1 MQVLMQ
7 YGLQSLWILL
17 ELLSLLL
24 TVESFLPGRRGHR
37 SNTVFAALWL
47 GLTLCCCLEISTHW
61 IMLLGVLG
69 TVAWAVLTASEKQ
82 IALGLLALGSCGVGA
97 AIDGLLC
104 FLVSMLTGVG
114 FADPVWQRVLC
125 FVALTAS
132 KLLHLLAVY
141 LVRRFRMPDAAGF
154 VVGKGLF
161 LSLLFPGLGL
171 LLVVAEYQAFHG
183 SPDSSG
189 SAVLTCC
196 VLVVADVAVLYLLR
210 KEERTENPKGEMT
223 LLHKQMELQTQSILS
238 LEKSYR
244 AQRRSAHE
252 FRHHLQ
258 TLRDLLDKGQ
268 TEAAREYICSLE
280 NTHSTRVLCVNTHH
294 PIVDAVLN
302 QKHQAAVER
311 SIDVQ
316 MRVSDLSG
324 LGLDPEALVV
334 VLANLLDNA
343 IEACERLQG
352 ERCIR
357 CSVLLEDVLFISV
370 SNTAL
375 PVKIGNN
382 TIPSTKMPR
391 QDHGYGLPAICSVL
405 DGLKGEYAFDYQDGW
420 FRFAAEIPLE

>member
-1 MQVLMQ
+1 MQMLMQ
-7 YGLQSLWILL
+7 YGLQSMWILL
-17 ELLSLLL
+17 ELLGLQL
-24 TVESFLPGRRGHR
+24 TAESFLPGRGGRR
-37 SNTVFAALWL
+37 SKAVFAALWA
-47 GLTLCCCLEISTHW
+47 GLTLCCCLELPTQW
-61 IMLLGVLG
+61 IMALGVLG
-69 TVAWAVLTASEKQ
+69 TVAWAVLTASGKRV
-82 IALGLLALGSCGVGA
+82 LPGLLALGSCAVGA
-97 AIDGLLC
+97 AADGLLC

-114 FADPVWQRVLC
+114 FGDPAWQRVLC

-132 KLLHLLAVY
+132 KLLHLLTAY

-154 VVGKGLF
+154 VMGKGLF

-189 SAVLTCC
+189 SAVITCC
-196 VLVVADVAVLYLLR
+196 VLVIGYVAVLYLLR
-210 KEERTENPKGEMT
+210 KAEQAEGRKGEQT

-258 TLRDLLDKGQ
+258 TLRDLLEKGQ
-268 TEAAREYICSLE
+268 TEAAREYIGKLE

-302 QKHQAAVER
+302 QKHQAAVEQ
-311 SIDVQ
+311 SIDMQ
-316 MRVSDLSG
+316 MQVSDLSG
-324 LGLDPEALVV
+324 LRLDPEALVV

-343 IEACERLQG
+343 IEACERLRG

-357 CSVLLEDVLFISV
+357 CSVLLEDALFISV

-375 PVKIGNN
+375 PVKIGDNA
-382 TIPSTKMPR
+382 IASTKMPR
-391 QDHGYGLPAICSVL
+391 QDHGYGIPAICSVL
-405 DGLKGEYAFDYQDGW
+405 DGLKGEYAFDYRDGW